1 MLRIRVLGKLE
12 LELDGE
18 LLRMPPGRLRAL
30 LAWLVLH
37 PGLRDRGEVAG
48 SLWPDVLDES
58 ARASLRGALALLRR
72 ELGAT
77 ASGCLVASRTQL
89 GLAPEAWVDVREF
102 ERLVAAG
109 RPDQALAL
117 VRGELLEGLTE
128 DWVYTARDQQRD
140 RVIEVLERLAAD
152 AEAAGDLAAATTRT
166 REVLSLDPLSER
178 GHRELIRRL
187 AAAGDRAGALA
198 AYERARERLAREL
211 GMAPSADTRQLVE
224 EIRRGSPSA
233 PPPAAPIARATRLP
247 VPGALGRAH
256 RSPLVG
262 RGAALERLRST
273 WELAQR
279 DRALLVLLGGEA
291 GIGKTRVVS
300 EFAAQLHAEGAI
312 VLYGRAAEEP
322 LAPFQP
328 FAEALRPYVA
338 ATASE
343 QLASQGGPLGGEL
356 ARLLPDQASR
366 LPAEHDR
373 SERDPEGAR
382 LRLFEA
388 TAALLASAARSA
400 PVLLVM
406 DDVHWADRP
415 TLMLLRHVVRAAPAS
430 MLVVCMCREG
440 ELGPEHALIGT
451 LADLRRDGCVERLS
465 LGGLVPDQVRSLV
478 EAWLGATA
486 PGLADALCEESGGNP
501 FFIEELLRHIEERGG
516 PSRDDRRQWLG
527 LPEGVKDVVRARL
540 GRLGSAVA
548 DVLRMAAV
556 AGREFDLSTLG
567 RVAGIA
573 PDELVA
579 SLDAALASQLIRE
592 SGPPGSFTFNHAL
605 VREAIYDELSSA
617 RRALLHARIGEAIEQ
632 GPEPPAARLPELAG
646 HFLLAGPERAVQAVE
661 YARRAGL
668 QAASQLAYEAA
679 AGWFERALDAM
690 SGAQHGVAPAS
701 RATVLLDLGD
711 ALLRA
716 GDVAGS
722 RERFSAAATL
732 AREIADPRVLAR
744 AALGRSGLSVTVLGV
759 DHENVALLEEA
770 LSRLDDGEHGLR
782 AQLLGR
788 LAIEVYYEPPASRR
802 EKLSASALEL
812 ARAASAPGALA
823 DALSA
828 RHVALWSA
836 PHLFERLALAG
847 EMVALGE
854 RSGDRERVLQGR
866 NWRFMD
872 VLESGDV
879 AAARREL
886 ELHAGLAD
894 ELRLPGYQWWAPMWS
909 STLALMAGSLEEAA
923 ELRAR
928 ALEIGRSA
936 GDRVAEL
943 FAWIQDFYSRW
954 ERADGELDGPP
965 QEVAVTPVQSALRSD
980 LPLLLVEAGRRD
992 EAQTELAVLA
1002 AGHFESVPNDL
1013 NWLASLAGLSQAA
1026 AVLEDRKR
1034 ASELYELLAPYR
1046 SRAIVVGRA
1055 AVCLGPAEL
1064 YLGMLA
1070 GTIGELG
1077 AATAHLDAATAWSEA
1092 AGAELWAAWAG
1103 VQRARVLLGDGRRAE
1118 SSPPTEA
1125 LVAARAAQ
1133 SRAER
1138 LGLGRVARHA
1148 RALLRRG
1155 V

>member
-18 LLRMPPGRLRAL
+18 LLRAPPGRLQA

-48 SLWPDVLDES
+48 SLWPDVLEES

-72 ELGAT
+72 ELGAD
-77 ASGCLVASRTQL
+77 ASGYLVATRTQV
-89 GLAPEAWVDVREF
+89 GLAREAWVDVREF

-109 RPDQALAL
+109 RAEQALAL
-117 VRGELLEGLTE
+117 VRGELFEGLTE
-128 DWVYTARDQQRD
+128 DWVYAARDQQRD
-140 RVIEVLERLAAD
+140 RVMALLERLAAD
-152 AEAAGDLAAATTRT
+152 AEAAGDIAGAVART
-166 REVLSLDPLSER
+166 RAVLALDPLSER

-187 AAAGDRAGALA
+187 AAGVISALA
-198 AYERARERLAREL
+198 AE
-211 GMAPSADTRQLVE
+211 
-224 EIRRGSPSA
+224 
-233 PPPAAPIARATRLP
+233 
-247 VPGALGRAH
+247 
-256 RSPLVG
+256 
-262 RGAALERLRST
+262 
-273 WELAQR
+273 
-279 DRALLVLLGGEA
+279 
-291 GIGKTRVVS
+291 
-300 EFAAQLHAEGAI
+300 LHAEGVI
-312 VLYGRAAEEP
+312 VLYGRAPEEP
-322 LAPFQP
+322 LAAFQP

-338 ATASE
+338 ASAPE
-343 QLASQGGPLGGEL
+343 QLASQAGPLGGEL

-366 LPAEHDR
+366 LPAEWGR

-382 LRLFEA
+382 FRLFEA
-388 TAALLASAARSA
+388 TAALIGSAGRSA
-400 PVLLVM
+400 PVLVVL

-430 MLVVCMCREG
+430 MLVVCACREG
-440 ELGPEHALIGT
+440 EVGPEHPLIGT
-451 LADLRRDGCVERLS
+451 MADLRRDGCAERVS

-486 PGLADALCEESGGNP
+486 PGLADAVCEESGGNP
-501 FFIEELLRHIEERGG
+501 FFIEELLRHIEEQGG
-516 PSRDDRRQWLG
+516 PSGGDRRQWLG

-548 DVLRMAAV
+548 DALRVAAV
-556 AGREFDLSTLG
+556 AGREFELSTVG
-567 RVAGIA
+567 RAARIA
-573 PDELVA
+573 PEELVE
-579 SLDAALASQLIRE
+579 SLDVALAAQLIRE
-592 SGPPGSFTFNHAL
+592 TGPPGSYTFNHDL
-605 VREAIYDELSSA
+605 VRDAIYDELSSA
-617 RRALLHARIGEAIEQ
+617 RRALLHARIGEAIER
-632 GPEPPAARLPELAG
+632 GLEPPEARLPELAG
-646 HFLLAGPERAVQAVE
+646 HFLLAAPERVGQAVE

-690 SGAQHGVAPAS
+690 TEAQREVAPAS
-701 RATVLLDLGD
+701 RAEVLLDLGD

-722 RERFSAAATL
+722 RERFSAGAAL
-732 AREIADPRVLAR
+732 GREIADPRVIAH

-759 DHENVALLEEA
+759 DQENVALLEEA
-770 LSRLDDGEHGLR
+770 LSLLDEEDDGLR

-802 EKLSASALEL
+802 EQLSASALEL

-823 DALSA
+823 DVLSA

-836 PHLFERLALAG
+836 AHLGERLALAE
-847 EMVALGE
+847 EMIALGE
-854 RSGDRERVLQGR
+854 RGGDRERVLQGH

-872 VLESGDV
+872 LLESGDV

-886 ELHAGLAD
+886 ELHAALAD

-909 STLALMAGSLEEAA
+909 ATMALMAGRLQEAA

-954 ERADGELDGPP
+954 ERAEDGLDGPP

-980 LPLLLVEAGRRD
+980 LPLLLVEAGRRE
-992 EAQTELAVLA
+992 EASTELAALA
-1002 AGHFESVPNDL
+1002 AGRFQSVPNDL

-1026 AVLEDRKR
+1026 VLLEDRDR
-1034 ASELYELLAPYR
+1034 ASELYELLTPYR
-1046 SRAIVVGRA
+1046 SRAILVGRA

-1070 GTIGELG
+1070 GTMGELD
-1077 AATAHLDAATAWSEA
+1077 AAIAHLDAATQWSKSA
-1092 AGAELWAAWAG
+1092 RAELWAAWAG
-1103 VQRARVLLGDGRRAE
+1103 VQRARVLLRDGRRAE
-1118 SSPPTEA
+1118 SGRATEA
-1125 LVAARAAQ
+1125 LAAAEAALSQ
-1133 SRAER
+1133 TER

-1148 RALLRRG
+1148 RALLSRG